1 MTAKGN
7 WNTGASLATWLSL
20 SVALVVVVAAFV
32 LYLSSRPPG
41 NDSAEA
47 GFARDMSVHH
57 AQAVEMANIVKDK
70 TEDEEIRTLAT
81 DILLTQQAQI
91 GQMQGWL
98 NVWGLPATGTEPQM
112 AWMGMAM
119 EGSMPGMAT
128 SEEVIELRN
137 APPEEADRMF
147 LRLMIP
153 HHRAAVPMSEAILE
167 RTDRPAVERLAEA
180 ISTSQRSEI
189 RVMED
194 MLEER
199 GGSPPEEE
207 SMQGMDM

>member
-7 WNTGASLATWLSL
+7 SKTGASLGIGLLLLA
-20 SVALVVVVAAFV
+20 ALVVVVAAFV

-98 NVWGLPATGTEPQM
+98 DVWGLPATGSEPSM

-119 EGSMPGMAT
+119 EGRMPGMAT
-128 SEEVIELRN
+128 SEEVNELRN

-153 HHRAAVPMSEAILE
+153 HHKAAVPMSQAILE

-207 SMQGMDM
+207 PMQGMDM